1 MRGDN
6 ALALVRPRLNDFYD
20 LPFSQEQVSFAIPLL
35 DEDLPLYVDPFL
47 LWKSPSQ
54 QDNSLHAQIINS
66 FNHLGALFL
75 KDRQD
80 EAISLLIKLSE
91 CDEVGFGNS
100 MSRKGL
106 KIGPKTAVEILSLF
120 QDIPQ
125 VQKSGFTHF
134 EEVQLLIEGIAQD
147 RISDIAC
154 NLLMSFLVDYTID
167 ECKTWSIPT
176 TKSQVNIYNCK
187 SNQSTSEVVDLP
199 INPETNLPVVLVPK
213 RWLRFV
219 PWINFSDFQEHY
231 FAKHADADRFRDR
244 VAILKYN
251 RQNYGI
257 VQTYVATREGARND
271 CSNDLL
277 FRPISVISMKRK
289 TKALAA
295 LKTGKTDNAD
305 KEYEGLIAPILAS
318 AMYPELDFAA
328 TQSRTISNV
337 LIRDL
342 IFYNN
347 RACDITIDLHNL
359 YESRQIVMEMKN
371 VAVLNNDHIDQ
382 LNRYMKEEFGRFGV
396 ILTRNLPPKA
406 VYRNSIELW
415 SGQRRCILVLTDDDI
430 RLMGQLYE
438 SKQRLPIEVL
448 KKKYVEF
455 SRDCPG

>member
-1 MRGDN
+1 M
-6 ALALVRPRLNDFYD
+6 ALVRPRLNDYYD

-66 FNHLGALFL
+66 FNYLGTLL
-75 KDRQD
+75 KEDRQA
-80 EAISLLIKLSE
+80 EAISLLVQLSE
-91 CDEVGFGNS
+91 CNEVGFGNS
-100 MSRKGL
+100 MCRKGL
-106 KIGPKTAVEILSLF
+106 NIGPKTAAEILSLF

-134 EEVQLLIEGIAQD
+134 EEVQLLVEGIAHD

-167 ECKTWSIPT
+167 ECRRWSIPT
-176 TKSQVNIYNCK
+176 AKSQINIYNCK
-187 SNQSTSEVVDLP
+187 SNQSMFEAVDLP
-199 INPETNLPVVLVPK
+199 VNPETKRPVVLVPK

-231 FAKHADADRFRDR
+231 FARHADVQRFRDR
-244 VAILKYN
+244 VAILNYN
-251 RQNYGI
+251 RHNYGM
-257 VQTYVATREGARND
+257 VQAYVATREGARND
-271 CSNDLL
+271 CTNDPL

-289 TKALAA
+289 VHALSA

-305 KEYEGLIAPILAS
+305 KQYEGLMAPMLAS

-328 TQSRTISNV
+328 VQSRTVSNV

-347 RACDITIDLHNL
+347 RACDITIDLHKL

-371 VAVLNNDHIDQ
+371 VAALNNDHIDQ

-396 ILTRNLPPKA
+396 ILTRNPPPKA
-406 VYRNSIELW
+406 VYKNTIDLW
-415 SGQRRCILVLTDDDI
+415 SGQRRCILVLTDEDI
-430 RLMGQLYE
+430 ALIGKLYE
-438 SKQRLPIEVL
+438 SKQRQTIEVL
-448 KKKYVEF
+448 KKRYVEF

>member
-1 MRGDN
+1 
-6 ALALVRPRLNDFYD
+6 LALVRPRLNDFYD

-66 FNHLGALFL
+66 FNHLGTLFL
-75 KDRQD
+75 KGRQD
-80 EAISLLIKLSE
+80 EAVSLLIKLSE
-91 CDEVGFGNS
+91 CDEVGLGNS
-100 MSRKGL
+100 MSRTGL
-106 KIGPKTAVEILSLF
+106 KIGTKAAIDILSLF

-134 EEVQLLIEGIAQD
+134 EEVQLLIEGVAQD

-167 ECKTWSIPT
+167 ECKRWSIPT
-176 TKSQVNIYNCK
+176 AKSQVNIYNCK
-187 SNQSTSEVVDLP
+187 SNQFVSEAVDLP
-199 INPETNLPVVLVPK
+199 VNPDTKQPVVLVPK

-219 PWINFSDFQEHY
+219 AWINFSDFQEHY
-231 FAKHADADRFRDR
+231 FAKHADAERFRAR
-244 VAILKYN
+244 VGILDYN
-251 RQNYGI
+251 RHNYDI
-257 VQTYVATREGARND
+257 VQAYVATREGARND
-271 CSNDLL
+271 CSNDPL
-277 FRPISVISMKRK
+277 FRPISAVSMKRK
-289 TKALAA
+289 TQALSA

-305 KEYEGLIAPILAS
+305 KEYEGLMAPMLAS

-328 TQSRTISNV
+328 AQSRTVSNV

-342 IFYNN
+342 VFYNN
-347 RACDITIDLHNL
+347 RACDITIDLHKL
-359 YESRQIVMEMKN
+359 YESRQIVMEIKN

-396 ILTRNLPPKA
+396 ILTRNPAPKA
-406 VYRNSIELW
+406 VYKNTIDLW
-415 SGQRRCILVLTDDDI
+415 SGQRRCILVLTDEDI
-430 RLMGQLYE
+430 KLMGKLFE

>member
-1 MRGDN
+1 M
-6 ALALVRPRLNDFYD
+6 ALVRPRLNDFYD
-20 LPFSQEQVSFAIPLL
+20 LPFSQEHVSFAIPLL

-54 QDNSLHAQIINS
+54 QDNSLHTQIVNS
-66 FNHLGALFL
+66 FNYLGSLFL
-75 KDRQD
+75 KDRKE

-91 CDEVGFGNS
+91 CDEVGLGNS
-100 MSRKGL
+100 RSRKGL
-106 KIGPKTAVEILSLF
+106 RIGPKIAVEILSLF
-120 QDIPQ
+120 QEIPQ

-134 EEVQLLIEGIAQD
+134 EEVQLLVEGVAQD

-154 NLLMSFLVDYTID
+154 NLLMSFLVDYTIG
-167 ECKTWSIPT
+167 ECKTWSIPA
-176 TKSQVNIYNCK
+176 TKSEVNIFDCK
-187 SNQSTSEVVDLP
+187 SNQFVSEVVDLP
-199 INPETNLPVVLVPK
+199 ANPETNHPVVLIPK

-231 FAKHADADRFRDR
+231 FAKHADPERFRDR
-244 VAILKYN
+244 VAILNYN
-251 RQNYGI
+251 RHNYGI
-257 VQTYVATREGARND
+257 IQAYLTIRESSRND
-271 CSNDLL
+271 CSSDSL
-277 FRPISVISMKRK
+277 FRPIPIISMKRK
-289 TKALAA
+289 TQALAA

-305 KEYEGLIAPILAS
+305 KEYERLIAPIMAS
-318 AMYPELDFAA
+318 AMYPELDFAV

-347 RACDITIDLHNL
+347 RACDITIDLHKL
-359 YESRQIVMEMKN
+359 YESRQVVMEMKN
-371 VAVLNNDHIDQ
+371 VATLNNDHIDQ

-396 ILTRNLPPKA
+396 ILTRAVPPKA
-406 VYRNSIELW
+406 VYKNTIDLW
-415 SGQRRCILVLTDDDI
+415 SGQRRCILILTDDDI
-430 RLMGQLYE
+430 KLMGQLYE

>member
-1 MRGDN
+1 M
-6 ALALVRPRLNDFYD
+6 ALVRPRLNDFYD

-54 QDNSLHAQIINS
+54 QDNSLHAQIIIS
-66 FNHLGALFL
+66 FNHLGTLFL
-75 KDRQD
+75 KGRQD
-80 EAISLLIKLSE
+80 EAVSLLIKLSE
-91 CDEVGFGNS
+91 CDEVGLGNS
-100 MSRKGL
+100 MSRIGL
-106 KIGPKTAVEILSLF
+106 KIGPQTAIDILSLF

-134 EEVQLLIEGIAQD
+134 EEVQLLIEGVAQD

-154 NLLMSFLVDYTID
+154 SLLMSFLVDYTID
-167 ECKTWSIPT
+167 ECKRWSIPT
-176 TKSQVNIYNCK
+176 AKSQVNIYNCK
-187 SNQSTSEVVDLP
+187 SNQFVSEAVDLP
-199 INPETNLPVVLVPK
+199 VNPDTKQPVVLVPK

-219 PWINFSDFQEHY
+219 AWINFSDFQEHY
-231 FAKHADADRFRDR
+231 FAKHADAERFRDR
-244 VAILKYN
+244 VAILDYN
-251 RQNYGI
+251 RHNYGI
-257 VQTYVATREGARND
+257 VQAYVATREGARND
-271 CSNDLL
+271 CSNDPL
-277 FRPISVISMKRK
+277 FRPIPAVSMKRK
-289 TKALAA
+289 TQALSA

-305 KEYEGLIAPILAS
+305 KEYEGLMAPMLAS

-328 TQSRTISNV
+328 AQSRTVSNV

-347 RACDITIDLHNL
+347 RACDITIDLHKL

-396 ILTRNLPPKA
+396 ILTRNPAPKA
-406 VYRNSIELW
+406 VYKNTIDLW
-415 SGQRRCILVLTDDDI
+415 SGQRRCILVLIDEDI
-430 RLMGQLYE
+430 KLMGKLYE

-455 SRDCPG
+455 

>member
-1 MRGDN
+1 
-6 ALALVRPRLNDFYD
+6 LALIRPRLNDFYD
-20 LPFSQEQVSFAIPLL
+20 LPFSQEQVSFVIPLL

-54 QDNSLHAQIINS
+54 QDNSLHVQIINS
-66 FNHLGALFL
+66 FNYLGALFL
-75 KDRQD
+75 KDKK
-80 EAISLLIKLSE
+80 EKATNLLIKLSE
-91 CDEVGFGNS
+91 CDEVGLGNS
-100 MSRKGL
+100 RSRRGL
-106 KIGPKTAVEILSLF
+106 KIGPKIAVEILSLF
-120 QDIPQ
+120 QNIPQ

-134 EEVQLLIEGIAQD
+134 EEVQLLVEGVAQD

-167 ECKTWSIPT
+167 ECKRWSIPT
-176 TKSQVNIYNCK
+176 AKSNVDIYNCK
-187 SNQSTSEVVDLP
+187 SNQFATEVVELP
-199 INPETNLPVVLVPK
+199 GNPETNRSVVFVPK

-231 FAKHADADRFRDR
+231 FAKRADAERFRDR
-244 VAILKYN
+244 VAILNYN
-251 RQNYGI
+251 RSNYGV
-257 VQTYVATREGARND
+257 VQAYVAMREGARND
-271 CSNDLL
+271 CTNDPL
-277 FRPISVISMKRK
+277 FKPIPIISMKRK
-289 TKALAA
+289 IQALVA

-318 AMYPELDFAA
+318 AVYPELDFAA

-347 RACDITIDLHNL
+347 RACDITIDLHKL

-382 LNRYMKEEFGRFGV
+382 LNRYMKEEFGGFGI
-396 ILTRNLPPKA
+396 ILTRNVPPKA
-406 VYRNSIELW
+406 VYKNTIDLW
-415 SGQRRCILVLTDDDI
+415 SGQRRCILILTDDDI
-430 RLMGQLYE
+430 KLMGQLYE

>member
-1 MRGDN
+1 
-6 ALALVRPRLNDFYD
+6 LALVRPRLNDFYD

-54 QDNSLHAQIINS
+54 QDNSLHAQIIIS
-66 FNHLGALFL
+66 FNHLGTLFL
-75 KDRQD
+75 KGRQD
-80 EAISLLIKLSE
+80 EAVSLLIKLSE
-91 CDEVGFGNS
+91 CDEVGLGNS
-100 MSRKGL
+100 MSRIGL
-106 KIGPKTAVEILSLF
+106 KIGPQTAIDILSLF

-134 EEVQLLIEGIAQD
+134 EEVQLLIEGVAQD

-154 NLLMSFLVDYTID
+154 SLLMSFLVDYTID
-167 ECKTWSIPT
+167 ECKRWSIPT
-176 TKSQVNIYNCK
+176 AKSQVNIYNCK
-187 SNQSTSEVVDLP
+187 SNQFVSEAVDLP
-199 INPETNLPVVLVPK
+199 VNPDTKQPVVLVPK

-219 PWINFSDFQEHY
+219 AWINFSDFQEHY
-231 FAKHADADRFRDR
+231 FAKHADAERFRDR
-244 VAILKYN
+244 VAILDYN
-251 RQNYGI
+251 RHNYGI
-257 VQTYVATREGARND
+257 VQAYVATREGARND
-271 CSNDLL
+271 CSNDPL
-277 FRPISVISMKRK
+277 FRPIPAVSMKRK
-289 TKALAA
+289 TQALSA

-305 KEYEGLIAPILAS
+305 KEYEGLMAPMLAS

-328 TQSRTISNV
+328 AQSRTVSNV

-347 RACDITIDLHNL
+347 RACDITIDLHKL

-396 ILTRNLPPKA
+396 ILTRNPAPKA
-406 VYRNSIELW
+406 VYKNTIDLW
-415 SGQRRCILVLTDDDI
+415 SGQRRCILVLIDEDI
-430 RLMGQLYE
+430 KLMGKLYE